1 MINKLL
7 EKEKYSFLVFIIFI
21 IIGIL
26 TFKDFGLSIDDEYY
40 RSNGIFYKDFI
51 KSFFSLLLNFNFSDL
66 EILKKEIETNSLL
79 NHPAI
84 FKHCWLLL
92 QIYLKFMKL
101 RIFMNHLLIN

>member
-66 EILKKEIETNSLL
+66 EIHLRKK
-79 NHPAI
+79 
-84 FKHCWLLL
+84 
-92 QIYLKFMKL
+92 
-101 RIFMNHLLIN
+101 